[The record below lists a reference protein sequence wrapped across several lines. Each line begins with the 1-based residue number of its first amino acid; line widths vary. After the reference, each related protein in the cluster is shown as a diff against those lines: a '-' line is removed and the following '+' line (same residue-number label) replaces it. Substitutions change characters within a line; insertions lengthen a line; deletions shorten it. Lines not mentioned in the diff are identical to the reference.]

1 MPYNYGL
8 SGINKYRFD
17 VYIRTQA
24 PYTAPASESDLTTLL
39 GTGTKIGKLEDK
51 SVELNLEPNDQV
63 DLNDGTKK
71 TLDWMGSVTLKDMN
85 VSEANISELT
95 GTYDGVDAD
104 VLLYDSNNNLLI
116 AVKDFT
122 AQIQESWKSGDLSA
136 LTITGEKKVS
146 QKDQFREITAT
157 GGLV

>member
-1 MPYNYGL
+1 MAYTYGL

-17 VYIRTQA
+17 VYIRSQA
-24 PYTAPASESDLTTLL
+24 SYTAPSSEPDLTTLL

-63 DLNDGTKK
+63 ELNDGSKK
-71 TLDWMGSVTLKDMN
+71 TLDWMGTVTLKDMN
-85 VSEANISELT
+85 VSEANVSELNSS
-95 GTYDGVDAD
+95 YDGVDVD
-104 VLLYDSNNNLLI
+104 VLLYDSNNNMLI

-122 AQIQESWKSGDLSA
+122 AEIKENWKSGDLSA
-136 LTITGEKKVS
+136 LTVSGEKKVS
-146 QKDQFREITAT
+146 NKDQFREITYT